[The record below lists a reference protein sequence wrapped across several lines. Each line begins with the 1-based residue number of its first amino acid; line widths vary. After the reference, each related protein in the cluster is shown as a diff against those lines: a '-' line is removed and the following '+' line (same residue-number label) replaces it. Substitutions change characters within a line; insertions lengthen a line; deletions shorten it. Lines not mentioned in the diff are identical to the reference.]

1 MHFIYLSAVSILI
14 GILFGALSAMI
25 SKKISSLK
33 EHPARE
39 IILIFVLAYLSYVI
53 SEILN
58 LSGIITLFCCGFMM
72 NHYTY
77 YNLSESSKSGS
88 VLAIQSLSTFSEA
101 ATYAYLGFAV
111 FSIKKDQFDFGFTFL
126 LIGITL
132 VARMFSVLISLG
144 LLKLFSPR
152 RWLQWKLQTF
162 IWYGGLIRGAIA
174 FALTYRVKIDLV
186 SDSRHLAVIR
196 QNTLMLVVLTTVFF
210 GSFMA
215 VFAKILGISVE
226 K

>member
-14 GILFGALSAMI
+14 GILFGALSAYI

-33 EHPARE
+33 EHPSRE
-39 IILIFVLAYLSYVI
+39 IIMIFVLAYLSYVI

-77 YNLSESSKSGS
+77 YNLSEPSKSGS

-111 FSIKKDQFDFGFTFL
+111 FSIKKDQFDFSFTFL

-132 VARMFSVLISLG
+132 VARMFSVLIPLG
-144 LLKLFSPR
+144 ILKLIAPR
-152 RWLQWKLQTF
+152 K
-162 IWYGGLIRGAIA
+162 
-174 FALTYRVKIDLV
+174 
-186 SDSRHLAVIR
+186 
-196 QNTLMLVVLTTVFF
+196 
-210 GSFMA
+210 
-215 VFAKILGISVE
+215 
-226 K
+226 